1 MSVIIRKFAES
12 FHWSMGIVV
21 FAIMTVGLV
30 NLYSA
35 VYFWGEGGGAATLFW
50 SQLLW
55 TLIGLVLML
64 LVSVSDYRIF
74 HRLAIPLYIVVCLLL
89 VLSLVLGS
97 AVRGTHGWLKLGPI
111 SLQPAEFA
119 KIAYVILAAR
129 FFADHPNPDGYT
141 LIDLW
146 KPGLAMILPFGLIVL
161 QGDLGSSLFL
171 ILIFVSMALFAKVRR
186 RTLIICAIIGIVAG
200 AGFYTFGLKDY
211 QRTRIFNFMHPEADV
226 KGSGYHLVQSKIAVG
241 SGRILGKGY
250 LKGNINKLRYL
261 PERHTDFIFPVFAEE
276 WGFAG
281 SIIVLGLYVAL
292 LMMGVDVGARARD
305 RFGVFLAMGVVSL
318 LFWQLA
324 VNLGGVLGLMPLT
337 GVTLPLMS
345 YGGSS
350 MVAILVS
357 VGLLFSI
364 HMRKS
369 RF

>member
-1 MSVIIRKFAES
+1 MSFLVRKLAEN
-12 FHWSMGIVV
+12 FNWSMGFVV
-21 FAIMTVGLV
+21 VALISIGLV

-35 VYFWGEGGGAATLFW
+35 VYFWGEGGSLALFW

-55 TLIGLVLML
+55 TLIGLILML
-64 LVSVSDYRIF
+64 LVAVSDYRVF
-74 HRLAIPLYIVVCLLL
+74 HRFAIPINIMVCLLIAIAL
-89 VLSLVLGS
+89 VMG
-97 AVRGTHGWLKLGPI
+97 ATIRGTQGWLKIGPV

-119 KIAYVILAAR
+119 KVAYIFIVAR
-129 FFADHPNPDGYT
+129 FFADHPNPDGYS

-146 KPGLAMILPFGLIVL
+146 KPGLAMLIPFSLIVL

-186 RTLIICAIIGIVAG
+186 RTLILCTVLGLVA
-200 AGFYTFGLKDY
+200 AVGFYTFGLKDY
-211 QRTRIFNFMHPEADV
+211 QRNRIFNFMHPEADV
-226 KGSGYHLVQSKIAVG
+226 KGGGYHLVQSKIAVG
-241 SGRILGKGY
+241 SGRFFGKGY

-281 SIIVLGLYVAL
+281 SIVVLALYTAL
-292 LMMGVDVGARARD
+292 LMMGIDVAASARD
-305 RFGVFLAMGVVSL
+305 RFGAFVAMGVVSL
-318 LFWQLA
+318 LFWQIA

-350 MVAILVS
+350 MIAILVS

-364 HMRKS
+364 HLR
-369 RF
+369 RFRF